1 MTRGAGSIRIQ
12 LAAAVMFALGAT
24 VVEPQEGQAIGSLL
38 FMGLMAP
45 VYALMAIANDPNG
58 AVAVALSLLPLTS
71 VLTFGLRNMLAVVP
85 AWQLLASVGIQTIC
99 AIGALW
105 VAGRAFRLGML
116 RYGQRLRLGEILRR
130 AKARTV

>member
-1 MTRGAGSIRIQ
+1 
-12 LAAAVMFALGAT
+12 MFALGAT